1 MQPWKLLAHN
11 TTRSK
16 EEIEFGMRL
25 NIHKKKCP
33 QIALL
38 ILVVATPLAIGQF
51 NPFTIADSVVTVDA
65 EINPSIVRAGEVLMV
80 KTKALIKPG
89 FHIFAINK
97 QSVGPVASKVT
108 IKPENLISAVG
119 RTLEPTPITK
129 HDQGFQVDVYFHEG
143 TITFETPVKL
153 TPTLNPGEYSLIA
166 ELLYQACDPHICYP
180 PKTAEMTVTF
190 LVEEGSP
197 RYEKS
202 KLEATDVTVGDD
214 NIDLD
219 NVIAKG
225 MLSFIL
231 LSVSM
236 GFLSLLTPCVFP
248 MVPITVSYFIKQGE
262 HEEKKPLAQ
271 AFIYSLG
278 IIITYTV
285 LGLILAI
292 TLGAS
297 GANQLAASPWVNLFI
312 GFLFVYFAF
321 SLFGMYEIQL
331 PAALRRFSFKQEGR
345 GGYVG
350 TLFMAL
356 TFTLTSFTCTVQ
368 FVGLLLVAAVQG
380 DWLWPLIGMLFFSAA
395 FAVPFFFLALFPQY
409 LAKMPKS
416 GGWLNSVKVVMGFLE
431 LAASCKFLSNVDLV
445 WNLGFFTRY
454 SVLAIWIVISCLTG
468 LYLLGKL
475 RLPHDSELE
484 TISVP
489 RLVLSIV
496 LFTFAIYMSKGL
508 SGYSLHS
515 FIDAYLPPD
524 LHSRLDYTSNTEVP
538 DNSLSWVMEFEEGLK
553 QSEQTGKPMFVNFTG
568 YTCTNCRWMESNM
581 FKDPQI
587 VSRLKQFV
595 LIELFTD
602 GGANKD
608 KNQQMEIDRFGT
620 TALPFYV
627 LLSPED
633 REITRFPG
641 LTRNKNRFIEFL
653 DQGLVWKK

>member
-1 MQPWKLLAHN
+1 
-11 TTRSK
+11 
-16 EEIEFGMRL
+16 
-25 NIHKKKCP
+25 
-33 QIALL
+33 
-38 ILVVATPLAIGQF
+38 
-51 NPFTIADSVVTVDA
+51 
-65 EINPSIVRAGEVLMV
+65 
-80 KTKALIKPG
+80 
-89 FHIFAINK
+89 
-97 QSVGPVASKVT
+97 
-108 IKPENLISAVG
+108 
-119 RTLEPTPITK
+119 
-129 HDQGFQVDVYFHEG
+129 
-143 TITFETPVKL
+143 
-153 TPTLNPGEYSLIA
+153 
-166 ELLYQACDPHICYP
+166 
-180 PKTAEMTVTF
+180 MTVTF

-202 KLEATDVTVGDD
+202 KLEATDVIVGDD

-409 LAKMPKS
+409 LAKM
-416 GGWLNSVKVVMGFLE
+416 
-431 LAASCKFLSNVDLV
+431 
-445 WNLGFFTRY
+445 
-454 SVLAIWIVISCLTG
+454 
-468 LYLLGKL
+468 
-475 RLPHDSELE
+475 
-484 TISVP
+484 
-489 RLVLSIV
+489 
-496 LFTFAIYMSKGL
+496 
-508 SGYSLHS
+508 
-515 FIDAYLPPD
+515 
-524 LHSRLDYTSNTEVP
+524 
-538 DNSLSWVMEFEEGLK
+538 
-553 QSEQTGKPMFVNFTG
+553 
-568 YTCTNCRWMESNM
+568 
-581 FKDPQI
+581 
-587 VSRLKQFV
+587 
-595 LIELFTD
+595 
-602 GGANKD
+602 
-608 KNQQMEIDRFGT
+608 
-620 TALPFYV
+620 
-627 LLSPED
+627 
-633 REITRFPG
+633 
-641 LTRNKNRFIEFL
+641 
-653 DQGLVWKK
+653 